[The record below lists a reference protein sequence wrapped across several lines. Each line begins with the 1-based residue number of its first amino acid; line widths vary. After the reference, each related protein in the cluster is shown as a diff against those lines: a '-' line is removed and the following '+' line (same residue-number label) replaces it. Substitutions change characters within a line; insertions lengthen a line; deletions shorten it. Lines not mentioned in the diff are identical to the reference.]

1 MAEILV
7 IIVTYNGRQWTDRC
21 LGSLR
26 TSEVPVDVV
35 VVDNGSSDGSIE
47 YIRSAFPEVKVICT
61 GKNLGFGQANNIGF
75 KMALDDGYGYVY
87 LLNQDAWIE
96 PDTIRKLKDAWQPGF
111 GILSPIQRDADGN
124 PDANFWKKCGTFVE
138 NAAGRTIVEVPFVMA
153 AHWLINRDTL
163 LKVGGFSPVFHQYG
177 EDDNYIDRLHYH
189 GLKVGVVCNASAVH
203 DRGERRQSGDSRI
216 SLKCI
221 GVKVRL
227 SNPSH
232 CFALRSIL
240 SPLEL
245 LGMGVK
251 NISLIPVRY
260 IPELV
265 SHYGEISE
273 YRKFSRQAGA
283 FLITSSAGS
292 MPEL

>member
-26 TSEVPVDVV
+26 ASEVPVDVV
-35 VVDNGSSDGSIE
+35 VVDNGSSDGSVE

-61 GKNLGFGQANNIGF
+61 GRNLGFGQANNIGF
-75 KMALDDGYGYVY
+75 KMALDDGYEYVY

-96 PDTIRKLKDAWQPGF
+96 PDTIKKLKDAWQPGF

-124 PDANFWKKCGTFVE
+124 PDANFRKKCGAFVE
-138 NAAGRTIVEVPFVMA
+138 NAAGSTVVEVPFVMA

-189 GLKVGVVCNASAVH
+189 GLKVGVVCSASAVH
-203 DRGERRQSGDSRI
+203 DRGSR
-216 SLKCI
+216 SLDKDACMRLKC
-221 GVKVRL
+221 VAVVVRL
-227 SNPSH
+227 SDPGR
-232 CFALRSIL
+232 CLPLQMLLA
-240 SPLEL
+240 PLEL
-245 LGMGVK
+245 VGMSVK
-251 NISLIPVRY
+251 NLSLVPLRY
-260 IPELV
+260 IPRI
-265 SHYGEISE
+265 ISE
-273 YRKFSRQAGA
+273 YRGIFDCRHQSMQGKA
-283 FLITSSAGS
+283 FIRDNI
-292 MPEL
+292 

>member
-26 TSEVPVDVV
+26 TSEVPIDVV

-163 LKVGGFSPVFHQYG
+163 IKVGGFSPMFHQYG

-203 DRGERRQSGDSRI
+203 DRGERSLDRNARMK
-216 SLKCI
+216 LKC
-221 GVKVRL
+221 VAVVVRMSDPGRCL
-227 SNPSH
+227 PLQMLL
-232 CFALRSIL
+232 A
-240 SPLEL
+240 PLEL
-245 LGMGVK
+245 AGMSVK
-251 NISLIPVRY
+251 NLSLMPLRY
-260 IPELV
+260 IPELIRR
-265 SHYGEISE
+265 YREIIQN
-273 YRKFSRQAGA
+273 RKA
-283 FLITSSAGS
+283 LKK
-292 MPEL
+292 

>member
-96 PDTIRKLKDAWQPGF
+96 PDTIRKLKDAWQSGF

-163 LKVGGFSPVFHQYG
+163 IKVGGFSPVFHQYG

-203 DRGERRQSGDSRI
+203 DRGERSLDRNARMK
-216 SLKCI
+216 LKC
-221 GVKVRL
+221 VAVVVRMSDPGRCL
-227 SNPSH
+227 PLQMLL
-232 CFALRSIL
+232 A
-240 SPLEL
+240 PLEL
-245 LGMGVK
+245 AGMSVK
-251 NISLIPVRY
+251 NLSLMPLRY
-260 IPELV
+260 IPELIRR
-265 SHYGEISE
+265 YREIIQN
-273 YRKFSRQAGA
+273 RKA
-283 FLITSSAGS
+283 LKK
-292 MPEL
+292 

>member
-163 LKVGGFSPVFHQYG
+163 IKVGGFSPVFHQYG

-203 DRGERRQSGDSRI
+203 DRGERSLDRNARMK
-216 SLKCI
+216 LKC
-221 GVKVRL
+221 VAVVVRMSDPGRCL
-227 SNPSH
+227 PLQMLL
-232 CFALRSIL
+232 A
-240 SPLEL
+240 PLEL
-245 LGMGVK
+245 AGMSVK
-251 NISLIPVRY
+251 NLSLMPLRY
-260 IPELV
+260 IPELIRR
-265 SHYGEISE
+265 YREIIQN
-273 YRKFSRQAGA
+273 RKA
-283 FLITSSAGS
+283 LKK
-292 MPEL
+292 